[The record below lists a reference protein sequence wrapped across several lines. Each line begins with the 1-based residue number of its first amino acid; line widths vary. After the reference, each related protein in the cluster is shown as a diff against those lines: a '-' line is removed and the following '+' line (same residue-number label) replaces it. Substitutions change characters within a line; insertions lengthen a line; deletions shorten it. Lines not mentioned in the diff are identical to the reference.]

1 MGGKVTEQITIMN
14 EPSFEGVCER
24 KRPIRKF
31 LYIYLFLCPFGLGG
45 LVEHTVLDASD
56 SPTLASPVL

>member
-24 KRPIRKF
+24 KRLIRKF

-45 LVEHTVLDASD
+45 LVEHAVLDVSD
-56 SPTLASPVL
+56 SPALASPVL